1 MTLCRVT
8 AWLMQDLD
16 ADNVDLDNIVVER
29 KVAQKSGFSYAQ
41 VGEFK
46 ANHPLVRLPALA
58 DRPKAQ
64 VRQNEW
70 EDVPMAH
77 RHAGRDLWALVG
89 PGVYLTAATSMQ
101 HLEEAG
107 VQTLVASV
115 LVGCPSLLGHDDVKL
130 MREAQLRGSER
141 NGPIEFTFW
150 SRDEVI
156 DLVVE
161 VKTHVRMETEYAKSV
176 EQLYAEMY
184 AAWEHNLHVGEGGRV
199 VSGMLV
205 DGVGAVMFRL
215 SAAVAAAEKEAAV
228 KGLIA
233 CSEYMPL
240 FETYR
245 RELTPG
251 PALELWLHRTLA
263 AVLPGC
269 VHWDGD
275 AWAARASVITAA
287 RTDWAERCVKIFE
300 AMTLCDG
307 LTMQEAYSKLQ

>member
-1 MTLCRVT
+1 MTLCHVT

-16 ADNVDLDNIVVER
+16 TVDAVDNVVVER
-29 KVAQKSGFSYAQ
+29 KAAQKSGFSYAQ

-46 ANHPLVRLPALA
+46 ANHPLVRVPALA
-58 DRPKAQ
+58 DRPKLQ
-64 VRQNEW
+64 IRENEW
-70 EDVPMAH
+70 EDATMAH
-77 RHAGRDLWALVG
+77 RHAGRDLWTLVG
-89 PGVYLTAATSMQ
+89 PGFYLTAATGMQ

-115 LVGCPSLLGHDDVKL
+115 LVGCPNLLGHDVKL

-150 SRDEVI
+150 SREAVV

-161 VKTHVRMETEYAKSV
+161 VKTPVRMETEYAKSV

-184 AAWEHNLHVGEGGRV
+184 AAWEHNREVGEGGRA

-215 SAAVAAAEKEAAV
+215 SVAATAAGNEAAV
-228 KGLIA
+228 KGSIA

-240 FETYR
+240 FDYYR

-263 AVLPGC
+263 AVLPRC

-275 AWAARASVITAA
+275 EWAARAEAVTAA
-287 RTDWAERCVKIFE
+287 RTNWGERCVKILE
-300 AMTLCDG
+300 AMTL
-307 LTMQEAYSKLQ
+307 